1 MLKTQDP
8 VVPDLPKACYLRER
22 KTVKYAEIL
31 RAIVTI

>member
-1 MLKTQDP
+1 MLKSQEP
-8 VVPDLPKACYLRER
+8 VVPDLPKPAYLRER

>member
-1 MLKTQDP
+1 MLKTQELE
-8 VVPDLPKACYLRER
+8 PDLPKAAYLRER